1 MSASA
6 NREQTAIEVRP
17 YTELDAASTLAIFI
31 AAVSETASA
40 DYTAEQT
47 EAWADID
54 ARDLQ
59 PWGRAMAARN
69 SFVATIDEEVAGF
82 SDVSATGYVDM
93 MFVAP
98 RFLRRGVARRLLEH
112 GETLARKAGARALT
126 ADVSITARPFFERFG
141 FVVTAEQHPVKRGV
155 GLTNFVMKKDCIE
168 PSSRGS

>member
-6 NREQTAIEVRP
+6 NREHTAIAVRP

-31 AAVSETASA
+31 AAATETASA
-40 DYTAEQT
+40 DYTVKQT

-59 PWGRAMAARN
+59 SWGRAMAARN
-69 SFVATIDEEVAGF
+69 SFVATIDDEVAGF
-82 SDVSATGYVDM
+82 SDVSATGYIDM

-112 GETLARKAGARALT
+112 AEALARKAGARALT

-141 FVVTAEQHPVKRGV
+141 FVVTSEQHPVKRGV
-155 GLTNFVMKKDCIE
+155 ELTNFAMSKDCIE
-168 PSSRGS
+168 PASRRS